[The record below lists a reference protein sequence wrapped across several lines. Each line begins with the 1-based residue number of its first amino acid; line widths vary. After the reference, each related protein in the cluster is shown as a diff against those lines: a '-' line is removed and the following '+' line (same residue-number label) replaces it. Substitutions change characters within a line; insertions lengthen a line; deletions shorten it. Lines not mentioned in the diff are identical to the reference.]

1 MNLQMQGSAVAATS
15 SGVCADCGAAT
26 LGNFCSTCGAD
37 MRQSSLGFLGTAV
50 APVRRSF
57 PVVYLKLLRA
67 PIRETVA
74 FAEDPAYRSYIS
86 FALAGIA
93 IYCLFIV
100 PIVMSIVVPA
110 NGPVH
115 VSESLL
121 TLMKILS
128 QVGVYVGTAIT
139 FALAYAFFRFFSHAK
154 WPLRAYFKLF
164 CLALGF
170 TAPINGSYEF
180 IVRGFFGGTGMTS
193 FGAQMTLADL
203 ITPSA
208 LASIAVMILLYVYF
222 IGIHRRFWD
231 MPVWRASAL
240 YLVAAV
246 ISNQLGFFVMWYV
259 GYYTARVLTAAG
271 IVTI

>member
-1 MNLQMQGSAVAATS
+1 MILHVGSSATATAD
-15 SGVCADCGAAT
+15 VCGDCGSSAQ
-26 LGNFCSTCGAD
+26 GNFCSSCGAD
-37 MRQSSLGFLGTAV
+37 MRQSSLGFLGQAM
-50 APVRRSF
+50 APARRSF

-74 FAEDPAYRSYIS
+74 FAEDPSYRSYIS

-100 PIVMSIVVPA
+100 PIVMSVVVPA

-115 VSESLL
+115 VSESML

-139 FALAYAFFRFFSHAK
+139 FALAYAFFRLFSHTK
-154 WPLRAYFKLF
+154 RPLGAYFKLF

-180 IVRGFFGGTGMTS
+180 LVRGMFGGTGMTS
-193 FGAQMTLADL
+193 FGAQMTFADL

-208 LASIAVMILLYVYF
+208 LASIAVIVLMYVYL

-246 ISNQLGFFVMWYV
+246 LSTQIGFFVMWHV
-259 GYYTARVLTAAG
+259 GYYAARVLTAAG